1 MTKTPATT
9 QALQQIYLR
18 ISLGSWVG
26 YTLDEANNQT
36 QECIYAP
43 TRGVCTLRAHPKK
56 LAQVYLRMQIRDT
69 LRTTEQQ
76 TKGKDDS
83 EGIRTLNPE

>member
-1 MTKTPATT
+1 MTNTAKTPATT
-9 QALQQIYLR
+9 QVLQQIYLR

-26 YTLDEANNQT
+26 YTLDKADNQT

-43 TRGVCTLRAHPKK
+43 TKK

-69 LRTTEQQ
+69 LHATEQQ
-76 TKGKDDS
+76 TKQTKGTQNDQ
-83 EGIRTLNPE
+83 R

>member
-1 MTKTPATT
+1 MINTAKTPDTT
-9 QALQQIYLR
+9 QVLQQIYLR

-26 YTLDEANNQT
+26 YTLDSSGNQT

-43 TRGVCTLRAHPKK
+43 TKK

-69 LRTTEQQ
+69 LHATEQQ
-76 TKGKDDS
+76 MKGTQNDQ
-83 EGIRTLNPE
+83 R